1 MSNLNPL
8 FCTTGQRSV
17 KLPKIDDPFC
27 ADEHLPNRRSRDR
40 EHDDGG
46 QQGDE
51 EKGLPVYPDNRTS
64 NLALVKRDHR
74 GGCVIS
80 DIQMSTRL
88 SQAQRQ

>member
-1 MSNLNPL
+1 MRAATRSFDIDAALTVE
-8 FCTTGQRSV
+8 TTC
-17 KLPKIDDPFC
+17 PFSAIRPHC
-27 ADEHLPNRRSRDR
+27 
-40 EHDDGG
+40 DGG

-64 NLALVKRDHR
+64 NLALVKRDNR